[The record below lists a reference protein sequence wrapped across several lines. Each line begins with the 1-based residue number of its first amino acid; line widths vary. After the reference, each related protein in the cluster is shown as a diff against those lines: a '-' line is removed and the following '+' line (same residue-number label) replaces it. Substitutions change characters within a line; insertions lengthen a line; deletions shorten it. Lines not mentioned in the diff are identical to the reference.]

1 MDYFLQ
7 IAVNTLITASIYTLL
22 GQSFSLIYSV
32 NKYFDMT
39 IAAYIILGTYTTY
52 FLQKVGVPCVFA
64 AFMAIIFVSLFAFV
78 VEKFYYQK
86 LRKRKATAFIF
97 MIASLGILTILQALV
112 AMLFTSNVQTLTT
125 ESTVH
130 HIFGTFFTNVH
141 IASFA
146 LALLV
151 SLGITFALLKTKV
164 GAQLRAISDN
174 EELALTQGV
183 KVDKLRAYTISAAA
197 ILASLAGILYGMD
210 SSIEPLMGMGLLFK
224 GVIAA
229 FIVGLSRTLYV
240 PLGAIILAT
249 LENAAIWY
257 FSGEWKDFVAFGTL
271 ILVLLI
277 RPSGIIKK

>member
-1 MDYFLQ
+1 
-7 IAVNTLITASIYTLL
+7 
-22 GQSFSLIYSV
+22 
-32 NKYFDMT
+32 
-39 IAAYIILGTYTTY
+39 
-52 FLQKVGVPCVFA
+52 
-64 AFMAIIFVSLFAFV
+64 
-78 VEKFYYQK
+78 
-86 LRKRKATAFIF
+86 

-125 ESTVH
+125 EGAVH

-141 IASFA
+141 ITSFA
-146 LALLV
+146 LAILV
-151 SLGITFALLKTKV
+151 SLGITFALLKTKI